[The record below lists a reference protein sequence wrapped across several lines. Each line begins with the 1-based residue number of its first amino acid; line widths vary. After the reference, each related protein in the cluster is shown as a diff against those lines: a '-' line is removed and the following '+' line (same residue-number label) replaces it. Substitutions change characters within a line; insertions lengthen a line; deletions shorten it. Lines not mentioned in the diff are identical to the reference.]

1 MLYIAL
7 NNLFLN
13 VIAYHIKM
21 NTNSLRNGF
30 NDLNVLSSWIKSYLF
45 GSSLSNNKKVSDSV
59 CLALAK
65 LISVIVLKTSTIAS
79 LDLLLNYSQIKSI
92 LTNHGMDFELE
103 NLSLIHSINLE
114 GIIHK
119 YPLDLSLMKSTYIRC
134 YLNCESEV
142 SKILSENKEKLSSMV
157 GFIRDQVKNI

>member
-13 VIAYHIKM
+13 VIAYHIKI
-21 NTNSLRNGF
+21 NTNSLINGF
-30 NDLNVLSSWIKSYLF
+30 NDLNVLSSLIKSYLF
-45 GSSLSNNKKVSDSV
+45 GSSLSDNKKVSDSV

-79 LDLLLNYSQIKSI
+79 LDLLLNNSQIKSI

-119 YPLDLSLMKSTYIRC
+119 YP
-134 YLNCESEV
+134 
-142 SKILSENKEKLSSMV
+142 
-157 GFIRDQVKNI
+157 